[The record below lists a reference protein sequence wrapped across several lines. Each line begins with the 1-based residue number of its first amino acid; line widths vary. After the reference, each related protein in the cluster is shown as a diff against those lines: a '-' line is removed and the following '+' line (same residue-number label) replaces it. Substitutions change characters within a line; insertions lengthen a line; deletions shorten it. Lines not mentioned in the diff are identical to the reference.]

1 MQAEII
7 KKKEKKSLTCGTCCC
22 TLFRHFF
29 RGFGAVDFEKEMSEG
44 IVKCANFWKLI
55 SLCAGNLSRVLD
67 CLFDTFLAWAG
78 CWFRPKTTKFFLRDD
93 CRTISD
99 VISH

>member
-7 KKKEKKSLTCGTCCC
+7 KKRKRPHLWHLLLHVVST
-22 TLFRHFF
+22 FF